1 MYEYISKFSVR
12 KPQNADSEPAAEHIK
27 HQRFAI
33 VSSKPKS
40 SEDISFLDEKIH
52 ERIFGKPNKTDIPD
66 DSKNG
71 AETLSEI
78 SRKGARVNYDPD
90 KPVQMHSPSY
100 EQGMYIR
107 KRAAALRRTETSDT
121 ISRETSETA
130 EPHKAVVQRLLDTN
144 GLDPK
149 KHGNIIVAR
158 NLWNGVFNELCQIL
172 PLAQQAAFQNAV
184 NAYENANLT
193 NRFAIPN
200 DGDYA
205 AMAVDFVSIITIYLN
220 TPHSTDSMTAA
231 ALGAGGSVH
240 VMKNTGGHTNTQT
253 RIAIQ
258 TVGGGLEFFDTGDTR
273 EHGKQTSRK
282 KQHQQK
288 RERDD
293 AKNALR
299 IERIRIAAQV
309 DAVYQRLLANN
320 MAGAAAV
327 LQRFMEDNG

>member
-1 MYEYISKFSVR
+1 MYEYASKLPVH
-12 KPQNADSEPAAEHIK
+12 KPQNADSKPADEHIK
-27 HQRFAI
+27 HRRFAI
-33 VSSKPKS
+33 DSSKPKS
-40 SEDISFLDEKIH
+40 SEDMRFFDEKIH
-52 ERIFGKPNKTDIPD
+52 KRIFGKPNKTDIPD
-66 DSKNG
+66 ESKNG
-71 AETLSEI
+71 AKTLSEI
-78 SRKGARVNYDPD
+78 SQSDAHMNYDPG

-107 KRAAALRRTETSDT
+107 KRATALRRTETSYT
-121 ISRETSETA
+121 IPRKTRETA

-158 NLWNGVFNELCQIL
+158 NLWNGVFNELYQIL

-200 DGDYA
+200 GGDYA
-205 AMAVDFVSIITIYLN
+205 AMARDFVSIITIYLN
-220 TPHSTDSMTAA
+220 TSHSTDSMTAA

-258 TVGGGLEFFDTGDTR
+258 TVGGRVEFFDAGVTR
-273 EHGKQTSRK
+273 EHGKQTSSK
-282 KQHQQK
+282 KQHRQE

-293 AKNALR
+293 AKNALH
-299 IERIRIAAQV
+299 IERKRDRKSV
-309 DAVYQRLLANN
+309 V
-320 MAGAAAV
+320 
-327 LQRFMEDNG
+327 